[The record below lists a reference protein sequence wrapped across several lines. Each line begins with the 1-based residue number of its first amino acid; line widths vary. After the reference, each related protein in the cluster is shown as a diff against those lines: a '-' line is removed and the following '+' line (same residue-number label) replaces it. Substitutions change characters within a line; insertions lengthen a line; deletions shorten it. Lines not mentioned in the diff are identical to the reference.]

1 MSPLTSKN
9 IVLDLDE
16 TLVNTREDFDS
27 LKKVNLI
34 DPKIGKSFYSLI
46 LPPDYY
52 HVWGI
57 VRPGCKEFL
66 RFCFDYFDKVIVW
79 SAGED
84 KYVQAVVN
92 RLFDGLPEPDAVLS
106 RPFCETED
114 GNTTKPLIKLQQIFP
129 DVNLTNTLIVDDR
142 EHNFINCNPDNAILI
157 PPFSPSES
165 EVKGDDA
172 LCQIME
178 WLLRP
183 EVKASLDVRTLDKS
197 QIFSQPIPTLPYS
210 TSFCRGMVPTFG
222 SYRGTQTVKE

>member
-1 MSPLTSKN
+1 MSPFTSKN

-34 DPKIGKSFYSLI
+34 DPNIGKSFYSLI
-46 LPPDYY
+46 LPPNYY

-57 VRPGCKEFL
+57 IRPGCKEFL

-79 SAGED
+79 SAGEE

-92 RLFDGLPEPDAVLS
+92 RLFDGLSEPDAVLS
-106 RPFCETED
+106 RSFCEMD
-114 GNTTKPLIKLQQIFP
+114 NGNTTKPLIKLRQLFP
-129 DVNLTNTLIVDDR
+129 DVDLTNTLIIDDR
-142 EHNFINCNPDNAILI
+142 EHNFINCNPDNGILI
-157 PPFSPSES
+157 PPFSSSET
-165 EVKGDDA
+165 EDKDDA

-183 EVKASLDVRTLDKS
+183 EVKAARDVKTLDKS
-197 QIFSQPIPTLPYS
+197 HIFDRPLPILPYF
-210 TSFCRGMVPTFG
+210 TSFCCGMVPTFG
-222 SYRGTQTVKE
+222 SYRGIQTVKE